1 MRRITLTL
9 QATETECGLAALAML
24 FSASGHHRSIRS
36 LRTQSPVGRDGANLL
51 QLKRLAEEEG
61 FTARALR
68 VGDDMYS
75 ALERPFLALW
85 NGAHFVVVEKMSAH
99 RVWVAD
105 PAIGRTVYTRDEFAA
120 HADGIVLVIEP
131 TARLVRE
138 PRAGL
143 GLIRFF
149 APFLPRRASGLL
161 ALVIASLSLSAAGIL
176 GTMLTRWVIDTIVPI
191 GRMDGASIIL
201 LVAAAVALPYL
212 GFAALRYETILWLEK
227 YLDASMILRVFQ
239 HLLSLPFSYFQHRP
253 AGDLLVRFG
262 SVSFIRDTL
271 SGRLFPIAIDAIF
284 ITLYLAV
291 LGTFDVRFVF
301 AVAAV
306 IALYTVALVVVAP
319 AARRL
324 ADREIKESA
333 DAQGVLLE
341 AITGIETVK
350 SFGGEGPAFRRYAV
364 AFGRQLGWSVRR
376 ARLDN
381 ATTSFFDVVSFIN
394 PIVILSLGA
403 ALVLAGDISVGT
415 MVAATAL
422 ASAAVAPARAVGTN
436 LQAILTVR
444 VHLDR
449 LRDILEEE
457 SEDIGQDRPV
467 LDFVGGIEFREVTY
481 RYSAADRATL
491 SEVSLTIEPGSFVA
505 IVGRSGS
512 GKSTLARLCVGLLLP
527 EEGTVLFDGFALE
540 EVNLDSVRKQTGIV
554 TQNNTGIAASIEENV
569 RFGRTDVP
577 LDRVVAAARVA
588 ELDDDIRAMGL
599 GYKTPL
605 GEGGAGL
612 SGGQMQRLAIARAL
626 VGSPRLVV
634 LDEATSHLD
643 AMTEARVTRN
653 LAELGVTRVVIAHR
667 LSTIVDAD
675 KIVFLQEGRVLG
687 HGTHQELQALP
698 EYRALLAAQHIHER
712 EETHA

>member
-1 MRRITLTL
+1 MARVALTL

-36 LRTQSPVGRDGANLL
+36 LRTQSPVGRDGATLL

-61 FTARALR
+61 FEARALR
-68 VGDDMYS
+68 VGDGDYS
-75 ALERPFLALW
+75 QIPGPFLALW
-85 NGAHFVVVEKMSAH
+85 NGAHFLVVEKITARHVS
-99 RVWVAD
+99 VAD
-105 PAIGRTVYTRDEFAA
+105 PAIGRAVYSREEFAA
-120 HADGIVLVIEP
+120 HADGIVLVLTP
-131 TARLVRE
+131 TPRVQRA

-143 GLIRFF
+143 GLIRFLV
-149 APFLPRRASGLL
+149 PFLPRRASGIV
-161 ALVIASLSLSAAGIL
+161 ALVVASLALSAAGIL
-176 GTMLTRWVIDTIVPI
+176 GTMLTRWVIDTIVPLGSGSGPTVI
-191 GRMDGASIIL
+191 VV
-201 LVAAAVALPYL
+201 VAAAMALPYL

-227 YLDASMILRVFQ
+227 YLDAAMILRVFR

-271 SGRLFPIAIDAIF
+271 SGRLFPIAIDSVF
-284 ITLYLAV
+284 IVLYVAV
-291 LGTFDVRFVF
+291 LATFDLRFVS
-301 AVAAV
+301 AVAVV
-306 IALYTVALVVVAP
+306 IVLYVVALVLVAP
-319 AARRL
+319 SARRL

-333 DAQGVLLE
+333 EAQGVLLE

-350 SFGGEGPAFRRYAV
+350 SFGGEESAFRRYAS
-364 AFGRQLGWSVRR
+364 AFGRQLEWSVRR

-381 ATTSFFDVVSFIN
+381 AITSFFDIVTFLN
-394 PIVILSLGA
+394 PLVILALGA
-403 ALVLAGDISVGT
+403 SLVLGGDITVGT

-457 SEDIGQDRPV
+457 SEDVGEQRPA
-467 LDFVGGIEFREVTY
+467 LDFSGRVEFRDVSY
-481 RYSAADRATL
+481 RYSAADRPTL
-491 SEVSLTIEPGSFVA
+491 AGVSFVLEPGSFTA

-512 GKSTLARLCVGLLLP
+512 GKSTLARLCVGLLRP
-527 EEGTVLFDGFALE
+527 EQGTVLFDGRALDD
-540 EVNLDSVRKQTGIV
+540 VNLDSVRGRSGIV
-554 TQNNTGIAASIEENV
+554 TQTNSGIAASIEENI
-569 RFGRTDVP
+569 RFGRED
-577 LDRVVAAARVA
+577 LDFDTVVAAARA
-588 ELDDDIRAMGL
+588 AGLDQDIRAMGL

-626 VGSPRLVV
+626 VDSPRLVV
-634 LDEATSHLD
+634 LDEATSSLD
-643 AMTEARVTRN
+643 AVTEAHVTRN
-653 LAELGVTRVVIAHR
+653 LADLGVTRLVIAHR

-675 KIVFLQEGRVLG
+675 SIVFLEDGRVLG
-687 HGTHQELQALP
+687 QGTHEELRELP
-698 EYRALLAAQHIHER
+698 EYRALLAAQDRQER
-712 EETHA
+712 EDVHV